1 MNDDTV
7 SVCCSYLQQRAS
19 KDKSFTYKVLIV
31 DDGNT
36 DATKRV
42 AFDFVGKYSVD
53 NVRVTLLGQN
63 HGKGEAIRKGMLHSS
78 GELLL
83 MIDADGATKV
93 TDLEKFAKK
102 VAFLLSLW
110 FCDFLICDIPVAAF
124 GSPAHLEEKALA
136 CQKWYHNFLMKGFHF
151 VVLLVA
157 GPGICYTQCGFKMFT
172 RAAAR
177 KLFAN
182 IRLKKVLF
190 NFNPT

>member
-102 VAFLLSLW
+102 VAFLIHAVTNAEDTKDGKSG
-110 FCDFLICDIPVAAF
+110 FRICDIPVAAF

-136 CQKWYHNFLMKGFHF
+136 CHQFSLIILVSYLLCFYILVVTKLYLLMEM
-151 VVLLVA
+151 LL
-157 GPGICYTQCGFKMFT
+157 
-172 RAAAR
+172 
-177 KLFAN
+177 LFIGN
-182 IRLKKVLF
+182 GTIIF
-190 NFNPT
+190 